1 MRAVI
6 QRVSR
11 AEVVVAERVVGRIER
26 GLLVLVGV
34 ADDDTESD
42 AERLADKVCELR
54 VFEDDEGKMNL
65 GVRDVGG
72 ALLAVSQF
80 TLLGDARKGRRPSFA
95 AAMEPVR
102 ARSLFDAFCGACRAR
117 GLAVETGEF
126 RAHMLV
132 SLTNEGPVTLLVDT
146 KKAF

>member
-6 QRVSR
+6 QRVSQ
-11 AEVVVAERVVGRIER
+11 AEVVVSERTVGRIAR

-34 ADDDTESD
+34 AADDDAAD
-42 AERLADKVCELR
+42 AERLAEKVSELR
-54 VFEDDEGKMNL
+54 VFEDDAGKMNL
-65 GVRDVGG
+65 AVRDVGG
-72 ALLAVSQF
+72 AILAVSQF

-102 ARSLFDAFCGACRAR
+102 ARELFDAFCGACRAR
-117 GLAVETGEF
+117 GLPVETGEF

-132 SLTNEGPVTLLVDT
+132 TLTNEGPVTLLLDT

>member
-6 QRVSR
+6 QRVTR
-11 AEVVVAERVVGRIER
+11 AEVVVGERVVGRIER

-34 ADDDTESD
+34 ADDDAASD
-42 AERLADKVCELR
+42 ADRLADKVSELR

-95 AAMEPVR
+95 SAMEPVR
-102 ARSLFDAFCGACRAR
+102 ARELFDAFCGACRTR
-117 GLAVETGEF
+117 GLTVETGEF

-132 SLTNEGPVTLLVDT
+132 TLTNEGPVTLLVDT